1 MLAQPQRAPQRAHF
15 VTAVPEPRADCACL
29 RRYNRSMSAPS
40 AAASVEFVI
49 VGLTQHAK
57 RFARATGT

>member
-1 MLAQPQRAPQRAHF
+1 MLAHAWRAHF
-15 VTAVPEPRADCACL
+15 VTGAPDRRADRARL

-40 AAASVEFVI
+40 AAAPVEFVI
-49 VGLTQHAK
+49 VGLTQHGK